1 MMLGELDE
9 KAKLKRAGGL
19 LNSVIKGLNEINL
32 ETRQK
37 IIELYGEPCAC
48 EDGDLDIAKKIA
60 EECTC

>member
-48 EDGDLDIAKKIA
+48 EDGDRDIAKKIA